1 MPHDRYY
8 IDLPLEKG
16 KTYAITEGEWHHLA
30 HVSRAK
36 VGAPL
41 ELVNGRGQLGQ
52 ARVEALG
59 KRSANVHVEQV
70 YTGAVPKASVIL
82 ALGMPRKSNLDWVI
96 EKGTEL
102 GAAEFWLFPGM
113 RSEIVEL
120 KSTMLTRLNH
130 LAIAAMK
137 QSGRLDLPAI
147 HLKPPL
153 LQWKPLEGTLLF
165 GDLTSEAPYL
175 WTLEP
180 IDTLPAVLFIGP
192 EKGFDPREET
202 FLRETLKA
210 KGVRLHPNIL
220 RAETAPLVALSLI
233 QTVLKQ

>member
-1 MPHDRYY
+1 M
-8 IDLPLEKG
+8 
-16 KTYAITEGEWHHLA
+16 
-30 HVSRAK
+30 
-36 VGAPL
+36 
-41 ELVNGRGQLGQ
+41 GQ

-59 KRSANVHVEQV
+59 KRSADVHVEQV
-70 YTGAVPKASVIL
+70 LDRSCAKVLRHSRFGNATQ
-82 ALGMPRKSNLDWVI
+82 KSNLDWVI

-113 RSEIVEL
+113 RSEIAEL
-120 KSTMLTRLNH
+120 KSTILTRLNH

-153 LQWKPLEGTLLF
+153 LQWKPIEGTLLF

-192 EKGFDPREET
+192 EKGFDPREEE
-202 FLRETLKA
+202 FLRKTLKA
-210 KGVRLHPNIL
+210 KGVCLYRNIFT
-220 RAETAPLVALSLI
+220 AETAPLVALSLI
-233 QTVLKQ
+233 QTILKQ